1 MNNIIGLDKFY
12 IWSESDNESLPDV
25 SFVPPMARRRMT
37 DIEKIAIGVA
47 HMVAPENTDY
57 QMVFASRFGE
67 WRQTIKLI
75 RQFHDE
81 SEMSPA
87 GFSNSVH
94 NAAAGAF
101 SVMMKNKNSYI
112 SVAAGVRTLENG
124 ILAALTSGKPVLFV
138 YAEEHSPGIYTPFLD
153 ADVPAHGVAFMLTN
167 DGGRKIK
174 WTPQSAKCPSL
185 TFDKLEQFLRGGHE
199 LGAACW
205 KMADK

>member
-1 MNNIIGLDKFY
+1 MNNIIGLGKFY
-12 IWSESDNESLPDV
+12 IWRESDNESLPDV

-37 DIEKIAIGVA
+37 DLEKIAIGIA
-47 HMVAPENTDY
+47 HRVAPENTDY

-112 SVAAGVRTLENG
+112 SVAAGARTLENG
-124 ILAALTSGKPVLFV
+124 ILATLISEKPVLFV
-138 YAEEHSPGIYTPFLD
+138 YAEEHSPDIYTPFLN
-153 ADVPAHGVAFMLTN
+153 AAVPAHGLAFMLTN
-167 DGGRKIK
+167 DGARKIK
-174 WTPQSAKCPSL
+174 WTAQSAKCPPL
-185 TFDKLEQFLRGGHE
+185 TFDKLEQFLVGGHE
-199 LGAACW
+199 LAAGYW
-205 KMADK
+205 KMEDK